1 MVLTLTVLYRNVTF
15 VSSILFS
22 ALHALVVSVST
33 VLSPPFGSVG
43 GLCGL
48 VVFGI
53 WGLLQP
59 MGASVASG
67 LPVLYWHPGFH
78 SLLWFRKDG
87 GFYSLWGLP

>member
-22 ALHALVVSVST
+22 ALYALVAFVST
-33 VLSPPFGSVG
+33 VLSQPFGSVG

-48 VVFGI
+48 VVFGR

-59 MGASVASG
+59 MGASVARG
-67 LPVLYWHPGFH
+67 LPILYWHPGFC
-78 SLLWFRKDG
+78 SLVWFWKGG
-87 GFYSLWGLP
+87 GFYSLWGLL